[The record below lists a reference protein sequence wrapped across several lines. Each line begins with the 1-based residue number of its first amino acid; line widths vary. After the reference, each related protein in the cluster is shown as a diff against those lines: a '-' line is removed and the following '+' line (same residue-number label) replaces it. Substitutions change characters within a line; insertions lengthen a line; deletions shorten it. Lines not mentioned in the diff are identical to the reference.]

1 MQANTP
7 HYHYFTRIRI
17 APNKSIHN
25 YFVGASHIRRVA
37 GINIYK
43 LYLTMA
49 DIDENRNEVNVWTES
64 RIDSNDGLHRDSR
77 IELELLLTQ
86 VK

>member
-1 MQANTP
+1 
-7 HYHYFTRIRI
+7 
-17 APNKSIHN
+17 
-25 YFVGASHIRRVA
+25 
-37 GINIYK
+37 
-43 LYLTMA
+43 MA